1 MLLLGMVVEFKAI
14 FAGLK
19 VQLPEAHFR
28 AMVSVKLLTTEEREI
43 VKVVVVV
50 PMVRDCVSV
59 EELRLKLAFPVPV
72 KPTVDE
78 PLDTL
83 SVTTRLPLRTPVL
96 VGVKVIWKAQ
106 VAFTAIVKGVA
117 GHVVVSAKS
126 PVVVMLV
133 TVKGVWPLLVMYTVC
148 AGLVTFIVSAGKTKE
163 VGVNCTDPIPVTPVP
178 VSETTCGL
186 PVALS

>member
-1 MLLLGMVVEFKAI
+1 MVVEFKAI
-14 FAGLK
+14 FSGLK
-19 VQLPEAHFR
+19 EQLPVAQ
-28 AMVSVKLLTTEEREI
+28 ASLMVSVKLLTTEEREI

-50 PMVRDCVSV
+50 PMGRDCVRV
-59 EELRLKLAFPVPV
+59 EELRLKSAFPVPV
-72 KPTVDE
+72 KLTLDE
-78 PLDTL
+78 PLGTL

-96 VGVKVIWKAQ
+96 VGVKVIWKLQ
-106 VAFTAIVKGVA
+106 LAFTAIIKGVA

-133 TVKGVWPLLVMYTVC
+133 TVKGVWPLLVMVTVC

-163 VGVNCTDPIPVTPVP
+163 VGVNCTDPVPVTPVP
-178 VSETTCGL
+178 VSATTCGL